1 MPRYAL
7 LVAYDGTDF
16 CGWQKQ
22 EPPAGVA
29 GDGPAEPGR
38 GLAYSPRTPLL
49 EGAPDGR
56 VCLRTVQGVL
66 ERAVRQVVRESVE
79 LIGASR
85 TDSGVHARGQVCAFT
100 CTPLSEPASSA
111 PATSPPAPRGV
122 GWPLDRGPA
131 RLCQA
136 VNARL
141 PQDVAVLA
149 AAIVPAGFDPVAG
162 AVRKRYTYT
171 IQFGPQRPLWERRTV
186 HYVRTRPGAE
196 PDTNAMRAAAAAL
209 VGTHD
214 FAAFAAAGHGR
225 QSTVRTV
232 HACDVTPLP
241 SQDSPGARLEIAVE
255 GGGFLW
261 NMVRIIAG
269 TLLEVGLGRRDRH
282 ATGNAL
288 RTRDRR
294 DAGPTLAP
302 TGLCLRWVRYEPEP
316 DFLLAYEHD
325 TRPWPA

>member
-22 EPPAGVA
+22 EPPASA
-29 GDGPAEPGR
+29 GPAAQDGAGP
-38 GLAYSPRTPLL
+38 AYSPHTPLL
-49 EGAPDGR
+49 EGAPEGR
-56 VCLRTVQGVL
+56 VSLRTVQGVL
-66 ERAVRQVVRESVE
+66 ERVVRQVVREPVE

-85 TDSGVHARGQVCAFT
+85 TDSGVHAEGQVCAFT
-100 CTPLSEPASSA
+100 CQPLETTGPSPIADA
-111 PATSPPAPRGV
+111 PPAPRGV
-122 GWPLDRGPA
+122 GWPADRGPA

-141 PQDVAVLA
+141 PDDVAVLA
-149 AAIVPAGFDPVAG
+149 AAAVPAGFDPVAG

-171 IQFGPQRPLWERRTV
+171 IQFGPQRPLWDRRTV
-186 HYVRTRPGAE
+186 HFVRARPGAL
-196 PDTNAMRAAAAAL
+196 PDTDAMRDAAAAL

-225 QSTVRTV
+225 LSTVRTV
-232 HACDVTPLP
+232 HACQIALLP
-241 SQDSPGARLEIAVE
+241 SPRDAGTRLEISIE

-269 TLLEVGLGRRDRH
+269 TLLEVGLGRRDRGSTR
-282 ATGNAL
+282 AAL

-302 TGLCLRWVRYEPEP
+302 TGLCLRWVRYEPPPAFVHASEP
-316 DFLLAYEHD
+316 DA
-325 TRPWPA
+325 RPSPA